1 MWREAGVG
9 ARGWE
14 HNDFIIQLI
23 STRRFLLV
31 SIFSDSMIVIVNQ
44 ENQDRLPSPG
54 SILNICGSCICAI
67 FDGYGSLFVHH
78 LDLATHTPSLLPTLD
93 RQSAI
98 LLPLSH
104 CLKSSA

>member
-1 MWREAGVG
+1 M
-9 ARGWE
+9 
-14 HNDFIIQLI
+14 
-23 STRRFLLV
+23 
-31 SIFSDSMIVIVNQ
+31 SIFSDSVIGMVNQ

-54 SILNICGSCICAI
+54 SNLNIFGSYTCAI

-78 LDLATHTPSLLPTLD
+78 LDLAPHTPSLLPTLD